1 MRIAPR
7 TLVVL
12 VLLGVATG
20 ASADEPSAVLAT
32 VQSSLETAG
41 KQIRQFAFDGDPETY
56 FESKENPH
64 ATDQFTLVLDKP
76 VAVTRVKVTTGK
88 PDGTDK
94 LEAGVL
100 QTSVD
105 GKKFT
110 EVAKFVGGSANF
122 DSKDQKVLA
131 VRVQPTSDLSSPL
144 VIREIVVE
152 SPQPVA
158 TFRYPIEFKV
168 DVTDAPEMKEWA
180 DKVAVLCEAWYPRL
194 NDQLKS
200 DGFKPATQITMTM
213 KNSYKGVAEASGTR
227 ITGSVKFFKARPD
240 DLGAMIHETCHVI
253 QRYRARGNPSWLVE
267 GVADYVRF
275 FIYEPGNAGPVNPLQ
290 AHYNDSYR
298 TSASFLAYVS
308 DKYDKSLV
316 LKLNKLMR
324 EGKYKEEAFKN
335 LTGKTVQE
343 LGEEWLESLKTK

>member
-1 MRIAPR
+1 M
-7 TLVVL
+7 
-12 VLLGVATG
+12 
-20 ASADEPSAVLAT
+20 
-32 VQSSLETAG
+32 
-41 KQIRQFAFDGDPETY
+41 
-56 FESKENPH
+56 
-64 ATDQFTLVLDKP
+64 
-76 VAVTRVKVTTGK
+76 
-88 PDGTDK
+88 
-94 LEAGVL
+94 
-100 QTSVD
+100 
-105 GKKFT
+105 
-110 EVAKFVGGSANF
+110 
-122 DSKDQKVLA
+122 
-131 VRVQPTSDLSSPL
+131 
-144 VIREIVVE
+144 IREIVVE